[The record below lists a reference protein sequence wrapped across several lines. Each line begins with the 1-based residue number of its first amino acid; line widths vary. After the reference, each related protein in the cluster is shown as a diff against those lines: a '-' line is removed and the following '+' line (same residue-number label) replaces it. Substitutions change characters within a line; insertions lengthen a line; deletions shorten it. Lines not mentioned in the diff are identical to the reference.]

1 MNILACYS
9 PPLYRLALNES
20 NQHKLWLIHAKG
32 VCNFSKSAKGP
43 KIAKKNLEI
52 SWNAISTLMMF
63 VASQETPMHTHHQN
77 QSKPS
82 KPQRLAFRSSCDPC
96 AASKVRCT
104 KEQLGCSRCVQNG
117 LKCVYGRSRRKGKPP
132 SNKTAP
138 IHAPVHHPYSRAP
151 VSPPAPPAPPIPA
164 QPSWTPG
171 PNHHQPNY
179 NHSCSWYRASNPT
192 EWERRRNTLT
202 PSLTPS
208 LTPGAGISHLS
219 TPEFGWPS
227 MLGSDPMV
235 TDSHSLGSLP
245 EMRGMDDENGG
256 GQEGDEVQHNPED
269 DQHESCIAVACR
281 TLSSLYQFVQSDCVN
296 GHSTNSN
303 QSRSMLKPPTPEV
316 SPANDIVFCTT
327 RFATETVSRLLNCTA
342 RSCAGDPSILLVLGS
357 ILLRILTWYE
367 ALYQSEIGE
376 LGLSATPS
384 PSGRE
389 DVGLD
394 GSHSSVTHSIG
405 LSQPSESMEESIYT
419 VPLTIPLTIG
429 TFNLSLATETK
440 MKAQLLLCE
449 VQTLSQV
456 CQALGRRVQAAES
469 IRGEKDLC
477 GQSNTHLLR
486 KLGELRHALTAVCT
500 QVPSLG

>member
-1 MNILACYS
+1 MTSVSLQFFEE
-9 PPLYRLALNES
+9 R
-20 NQHKLWLIHAKG
+20 QR
-32 VCNFSKSAKGP
+32 SKK
-43 KIAKKNLEI
+43 AKKNLEI
-52 SWNAISTLMMF
+52 SWIVISALMMF
-63 VASQETPMHTHHQN
+63 VSSQETQMHTHHQN
-77 QSKPS
+77 QNKPS

-96 AASKVRCT
+96 ASSKVRCT
-104 KEQLGCSRCVQNG
+104 KEPNGCSRCVQNG
-117 LKCVYGRSRRKGKPP
+117 LKCIYGRSRRKGKPP

-138 IHAPVHHPYSRAP
+138 IHAPFHHPYSRAP
-151 VSPPAPPAPPIPA
+151 VSPPTPA

-192 EWERRRNTLT
+192 EWERRRNNLT

-208 LTPGAGISHLS
+208 LTPDAGISHLS

-256 GQEGDEVQHNPED
+256 SQKGDEVRHNPGD
-269 DQHESCIAVACR
+269 YQHESCIAVACR
-281 TLSSLYQFVQSDCVN
+281 TLSSLYQFVQSDCAN

-367 ALYQSEIGE
+367 TLYQSEIGG
-376 LGLSATPS
+376 LGLPATLS
-384 PSGRE
+384 PNGRE
-389 DVGLD
+389 DVGSN
-394 GSHSSVTHSIG
+394 GSHSSVIHSTD

-440 MKAQLLLCE
+440 MKAKLLLCE

-486 KLGELRHALTAVCT
+486 QLNKLQHALTAVCT
-500 QVPSLG
+500 QVPTLG

>member
-1 MNILACYS
+1 
-9 PPLYRLALNES
+9 
-20 NQHKLWLIHAKG
+20 
-32 VCNFSKSAKGP
+32 
-43 KIAKKNLEI
+43 
-52 SWNAISTLMMF
+52 MF

-77 QSKPS
+77 QNKPS

-151 VSPPAPPAPPIPA
+151 VSPPAPPAPPTPA

-179 NHSCSWYRASNPT
+179 NHSCSWYRASN
-192 EWERRRNTLT
+192 LT

-208 LTPGAGISHLS
+208 LTPDEGISHLS

-227 MLGSDPMV
+227 MVGSDPMV
-235 TDSHSLGSLP
+235 TDGHSLGSLP

-256 GQEGDEVQHNPED
+256 GQKGDEVRHNPGD
-269 DQHESCIAVACR
+269 YQHESCIAVACR

-303 QSRSMLKPPTPEV
+303 QSRSMLKRPTPEV

-327 RFATETVSRLLNCTA
+327 RSATETVSRLLNCTA

-357 ILLRILTWYE
+357 ILLRILTWYKT
-367 ALYQSEIGE
+367 LYQSEIGG

-384 PSGRE
+384 RNGRE
-389 DVGLD
+389 DVG
-394 GSHSSVTHSIG
+394 SNSSQSDNEHSIG
-405 LSQPSESMEESIYT
+405 LSQPSESMGESIYT
-419 VPLTIPLTIG
+419 VPLSIPLAVG
-429 TFNLSLATETK
+429 AFNLPCATETK

-456 CQALGRRVQAAES
+456 CQALDRRVQAAES

-486 KLGELRHALTAVCT
+486 QLNELQHALTAVCT
-500 QVPSLG
+500 QVQSLG

>member
-1 MNILACYS
+1 
-9 PPLYRLALNES
+9 
-20 NQHKLWLIHAKG
+20 
-32 VCNFSKSAKGP
+32 
-43 KIAKKNLEI
+43 
-52 SWNAISTLMMF
+52 
-63 VASQETPMHTHHQN
+63 
-77 QSKPS
+77 
-82 KPQRLAFRSSCDPC
+82 
-96 AASKVRCT
+96 
-104 KEQLGCSRCVQNG
+104 
-117 LKCVYGRSRRKGKPP
+117 
-132 SNKTAP
+132 
-138 IHAPVHHPYSRAP
+138 
-151 VSPPAPPAPPIPA
+151 
-164 QPSWTPG
+164 
-171 PNHHQPNY
+171 
-179 NHSCSWYRASNPT
+179 
-192 EWERRRNTLT
+192 
-202 PSLTPS
+202 
-208 LTPGAGISHLS
+208 
-219 TPEFGWPS
+219 

-281 TLSSLYQFVQSDCVN
+281 TLSSLYQFVPSDCVN
-296 GHSTNSN
+296 GHATNSN

-316 SPANDIVFCTT
+316 SPVNDIVFCTT

-394 GSHSSVTHSIG
+394 GSHSSVTHSIE

-486 KLGELRHALTAVCT
+486 KLGELRHALTASFQRHIMKVHQADKSPNT
-500 QVPSLG
+500 TGRSTDATRFGNTLLFSPIIAGTLFGDAGRDIGARRRTALVKGVLTIILIGDRALPV